1 MTPATNKI
9 RPRISPMAP
18 TMISLSVSG
27 MGGTEDTQ
35 VRVTQ
40 VNGYTGS
47 VQVCRYRQVFT
58 PVNNQWFI
66 QAGVLHH
73 TGDLLSRPSTQT
85 QTNITDIYLIY
96 LICVISWWLPDH
108 LQHILYHGHDSQR
121 CGKEKLW
128 KCSHNWISNRPVL
141 NFQQY

>member
-1 MTPATNKI
+1 
-9 RPRISPMAP
+9 MAP

-27 MGGTEDTQ
+27 IGGTEDTQ

-40 VNGYTGS
+40 VNGHTGS

-73 TGDLLSRPSTQT
+73 TGDLLSRPTT
-85 QTNITDIYLIY
+85 QTNITD
-96 LICVISWWLPDH
+96 SH
-108 LQHILYHGHDSQR
+108 TELQFVTFRY
-121 CGKEKLW
+121 
-128 KCSHNWISNRPVL
+128 PA
-141 NFQQY
+141 